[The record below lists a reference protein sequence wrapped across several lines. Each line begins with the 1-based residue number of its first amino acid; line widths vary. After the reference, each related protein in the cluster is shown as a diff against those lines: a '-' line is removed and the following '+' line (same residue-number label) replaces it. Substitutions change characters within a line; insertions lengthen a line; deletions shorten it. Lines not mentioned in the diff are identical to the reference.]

1 MPNFRILLRK
11 YVLYGRHLNLF
22 ANGPPTTDQHQ
33 ITNQVYSTRI
43 FILTLLLSLIILTIY
58 TSSVTVIHT
67 ITKHNPSLQQYLQL
81 YDAYPSTLNC
91 PCTQTS
97 TQYKTL
103 LSGHYTL
110 HQVCSSVFVTDLWID
125 YLIQAR
131 GFNMLYNTDFR
142 ISSLSTF
149 PTLSSL
155 CRNVNDTIKNSLLRF
170 YANVYVTSSIIP
182 QEIFQTHVQSF
193 VNQFWLLTV
202 DDFLSSLQI
211 VQNYTQ
217 TNSLLSALLT
227 NGYLSFVPGITI
239 ATMVPCAY
247 DGCHCSVSAWCK
259 VPSSIYNDTSYTP
272 VFRVP
277 GMYTGCYIFESL
289 LQSTLECFY
298 NQSCFDKLQ
307 SAMSPTIRSNATIL
321 DPSLAS
327 NYSIHST
334 VSELLASLMVEE
346 WQWTTKYDQYYEACH
361 PTECQYTVV
370 GRNDAIYI
378 VTTVIGLIGGLV
390 TALKIIVPLL
400 VILVNRKK
408 IETRQRT
415 SKTIY
420 CSCRICSM
428 PTPMCCIH
436 DRLHI

>member
-1 MPNFRILLRK
+1 
-11 YVLYGRHLNLF
+11 
-22 ANGPPTTDQHQ
+22 
-33 ITNQVYSTRI
+33 
-43 FILTLLLSLIILTIY
+43 
-58 TSSVTVIHT
+58 
-67 ITKHNPSLQQYLQL
+67 
-81 YDAYPSTLNC
+81 
-91 PCTQTS
+91 
-97 TQYKTL
+97 
-103 LSGHYTL
+103 
-110 HQVCSSVFVTDLWID
+110 
-125 YLIQAR
+125 
-131 GFNMLYNTDFR
+131 MLYNTDFR

-202 DDFLSSLQI
+202 DEFLSSLQI

-227 NGYLSFVPGITI
+227 NAYFYINPNSVLLTSQLSF
-239 ATMVPCAY
+239 Y
-247 DGCHCSVSAWCK
+247 DGCLCAFSAWCK

-378 VTTVIGLIGGLV
+378 VTTVIGLVGGLFAV
-390 TALKIIVPLL
+390 LKIIVPLL
-400 VILVNRKK
+400 VNVIRRKK
-408 IETRQRT
+408 RRTVAEAGTDQLPFKLSACTWLMIETNYSER
-415 SKTIY
+415 SKTVSQNRRKLDQIT
-420 CSCRICSM
+420 SERTTLEESFGSDSFSE
-428 PTPMCCIH
+428 H
-436 DRLHI
+436 L